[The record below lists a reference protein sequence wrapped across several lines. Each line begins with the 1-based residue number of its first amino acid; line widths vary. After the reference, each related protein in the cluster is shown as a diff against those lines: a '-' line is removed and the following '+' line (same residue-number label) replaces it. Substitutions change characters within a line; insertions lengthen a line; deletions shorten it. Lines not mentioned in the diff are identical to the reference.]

1 LQQLPRI
8 GVLFILL
15 IPRSVRLPGSYTT
28 LHEYG
33 KLFGQLKQVNNVFR
47 ITAHNLLSTDVT
59 QVIIQNFLTQ
69 NLDQELDI
77 FSHVL
82 FSLCFFKVA
91 EAVVGESI
99 LKELDIELVTGEH
112 LNVVDRLINA
122 KVCQA
127 LISELQNFLN
137 N

>member
-1 LQQLPRI
+1 M
-8 GVLFILL
+8 
-15 IPRSVRLPGSYTT
+15 
-28 LHEYG
+28 
-33 KLFGQLKQVNNVFR
+33 
-47 ITAHNLLSTDVT
+47 
-59 QVIIQNFLTQ
+59 
-69 NLDQELDI
+69 DI

-112 LNVVDRLINA
+112 LYVIDRLINA